1 MGVHIQGVNMGHAT
15 VRSFADIAVIFN
27 HSANAPRQKPDAAN
41 ETRASDAKRVAPT
54 VLCGDDARQGVTGH
68 NVRYVLGFGLL
79 GAIVALAVV
88 ALVVGHG
95 SAMPPI

>member
-1 MGVHIQGVNMGHAT
+1 MGHAT
-15 VRSFADIAVIFN
+15 VRSFADIGAIFN
-27 HSANAPRQKPDAAN
+27 NTASAPKQKPESAN
-41 ETRASDAKRVAPT
+41 ETSASAANDGAKLVAPM

-88 ALVVGHG
+88 AVVVGHG
-95 SAMPPI
+95 SAMPPPV